1 MQLNLTTETERLNNE
16 LSKLECR
23 RNEMSQTP
31 KLICFLF
38 IVLATLTTQTAFAQ
52 ALYEMQ
58 EGVEMRWAS
67 PENPKGERGRG
78 AQSMGGRKGSPT
90 IAIKAGAS
98 AVLAEAQNSS
108 GMVRRLWMTIPD
120 RSPQMLRGLRLDMY
134 WDGAQNPAV
143 SAPLGDF
150 FGVGLG
156 QMATFQSALFSNPEG
171 RSFNSVVP
179 MPFRTG
185 MKIVMTNESGRDLPE
200 LFYDVNYTLGDR
212 HPANVLYFHAHWRRE
227 NPTTLQ
233 RDYEILPRVEGR
245 GRYLG
250 TNIGV
255 IVDRETYFN
264 TWWGEGEVKI
274 YLDGDTQFPTIAG
287 TGTED
292 YIGTA
297 WGQGQFAH
305 LYQGS
310 PVADEG
316 NMRWCFYRYHV
327 VDPIFFRRDVRVTMQ
342 QIGYLADHSRG
353 GLVRTGRR
361 IYRAGP
367 GLVEKDLRED
377 GKFERADDWSSTAYF
392 YLDQP
397 QNSLPKLAA
406 VEKRI
411 AGL

>member
-1 MQLNLTTETERLNNE
+1 MLFNKKSNC
-16 LSKLECR
+16 LSIIILL
-23 RNEMSQTP
+23 S
-31 KLICFLF
+31 L
-38 IVLATLTTQTAFAQ
+38 LAQATFAQ
-52 ALYEMQ
+52 ELYEIP
-58 EGVEMRWAS
+58 EGVETRWAS
-67 PENPKGERGRG
+67 PENPKGERGKG
-78 AQSMGGRKGSPT
+78 AQALGGRKGSPT

-98 AVLAEAQNSS
+98 AVLAEAQNTS
-108 GMVRRLWMTIPD
+108 GVVRRLWMTIPD

-134 WDGAQNPAV
+134 WDGAGTPAV
-143 SAPLGDF
+143 STPLGDF

-171 RSFNSVVP
+171 RSFNSIVP
-179 MPFRTG
+179 MPFKTS

-200 LFYDVNYTLGDR
+200 LFYDVNYTLGDK
-212 HPANVLYFHAHWRRE
+212 HPANMLYFHAHWRRE

-233 RDYEILPRVEGR
+233 RDYEILPRVTGR

-255 IVDRETYFN
+255 IVDSKTYFN

-297 WGQGQFAH
+297 WGQGQYAH
-305 LYQGS
+305 AFQGS
-310 PVADEG
+310 PIADER
-316 NMRWCFYRYHV
+316 NLRWSFYRYHI
-327 VDPIFFRRDVRVTMQ
+327 VDPIYFRRDVRVTMQ
-342 QIGYLADHSRG
+342 QIGYIADHSRG
-353 GLVRTGRR
+353 GIVRMKRR
-361 IYRAGP
+361 LYKAGP
-367 GLVEKDLRED
+367 GQIEMDTTKE
-377 GKFERADDWSSTAYF
+377 GKFERADDWSSCAYF
-392 YLDQP
+392 YLDRAE
-397 QNSLPKLAA
+397 NDLPKLDA

>member
-1 MQLNLTTETERLNNE
+1 M
-16 LSKLECR
+16 S
-23 RNEMSQTP
+23 RNWKP
-31 KLICFLF
+31 KPLLF
-38 IVLATLTTQTAFAQ
+38 VAFCAVVCGVGPHASLLRAQ
-52 ALYEMQ
+52 ALYEMP
-58 EGVEMRWAS
+58 EGVETRWAS
-67 PENPKGERGRG
+67 PENPRGERGQG
-78 AQSMGGRKGSPT
+78 AQAAGGRKGSPT

-108 GMVRRLWMTIPD
+108 GVVRRIWMTIPD
-120 RSPQMLRGLRLDMY
+120 RSPRMLRGLRLDMY
-134 WDGAQNPAV
+134 WDGARRPAV
-143 SAPLGDF
+143 SAPVGDF

-156 QMATFQSALFSNPEG
+156 EMAIFQSALFSNPEG

-179 MPFRTG
+179 MPFKTG
-185 MKIVMTNESGRDLPE
+185 MRIVLTNESGRDLPE
-200 LFYDVNYTLGDR
+200 LFYDVNYTLGDK
-212 HPANVLYFHAHWRRE
+212 HPANMLYLHAHWRRE
-227 NPTTLQ
+227 NPTTIQ
-233 RDYEILPRVEGR
+233 RDYEILPRVTGR

-250 TNIGV
+250 ANIGV
-255 IVDRETYFN
+255 IVNRAEYFN

-274 YLDGDTQFPTIAG
+274 YLDGDREFPTIAG

-316 NMRWCFYRYHV
+316 RMRWCFYRYHI
-327 VDPIFFRRDVRVTMQ
+327 VDPVYFRRDARVTMQ

-353 GLVRTGRR
+353 GFIRTGRKLL
-361 IYRAGP
+361 RAGP
-367 GLVEKDLRED
+367 GQAEFDLTKD

-392 YLDQP
+392 YLDAP
-397 QNSLPKLAA
+397 ESALPPLDA